1 MRQLLLILLI
11 VVGCSDGA
19 PPTSTAST
27 PATDEPATGRTA
39 PAVSPHQG
47 VTAYVGATVWDGT
60 GAAAVADAVV
70 VVEDDRIADVGP
82 RATTPVPEG
91 AAVVDVTGAWIV
103 PGLIDP
109 HIHFF
114 QSAGLYTRP
123 DIIDLRD
130 ARSYEWDQ
138 EQIRATLDDTLR
150 RYLASGVTAVVD
162 VGGPFWNF
170 EVRERANGAVL
181 APRVAVSGPLISTV
195 DRPQLDLGDPPIIRA
210 EDPDHARELVRAQL
224 ERGTDFIKIWF
235 ILPAS
240 GDPLEDIDIVRATLD
255 EAHDGGVRVFVHA
268 TEQKTA
274 RTAVQEGADV
284 LVHSVVDEP
293 VDEAFVELLR
303 EHDTLLTTT
312 MVVFEG
318 YAEVLGQQV
327 DLMPVERRL
336 GDPAVIASWS
346 EMAAAPPE
354 AAPPQKMAARAERL
368 KKRMPTAKANLMTLW
383 DAGVLVSAGTDAGNI
398 GTLHGPSIHREL
410 QLMSEAGMTPEQ
422 VLLAVT
428 RNAARVFAAEPE
440 IGTLEP
446 GKFADLLVVEGDPL
460 ADLAH
465 LQAIRTVV
473 KGGTAVTPDTLL
485 PPDPVDV
492 VQRQVDAYN
501 ARDIDAFLSFYAPDV
516 QLMRLASG
524 EVFASGRDAMR
535 ETYAAMFEASPELD
549 CTIMSRAVSGDMV
562 IDHEFVTGMRG
573 GPPVR
578 AAAVYEVKDGLI
590 QRVWFTPKE

>member
-1 MRQLLLILLI
+1 MRIFLLLLVAL
-11 VVGCSDGA
+11 VGCGDSTSS
-19 PPTSTAST
+19 TSTAPSST
-27 PATDEPATGRTA
+27 PEQGSTRWAA
-39 PAVSPHQG
+39 PEVAPHEG

-70 VVEDDRIADVGP
+70 VVEDDRIADIGP
-82 RATTPVPEG
+82 RATTPVPGG
-91 AAVVDVTGAWIV
+91 AKVVDVTGTWIV

-123 DIIDLRD
+123 DIIDLRTTC
-130 ARSYEWDQ
+130 SYEWDQ
-138 EQIRATLDDTLR
+138 EQIRANLDDTFR

-162 VGGPFWNF
+162 VGGPLWNF
-170 EVRERANGAVL
+170 EVRALANESVL
-181 APRVAVSGPLISTV
+181 APRAAVCGPLISTV

-210 EDPDHARELVRAQL
+210 EDPDHARELVQAQL
-224 ERGTDFIKIWF
+224 EKGTDFIKIWF

-240 GDPLEDIDIVRATLD
+240 GDPLEDIDIIRATID
-255 EAHDGGVRVFVHA
+255 EAHDAGVRVFVHA
-268 TEQKTA
+268 TEHKTA
-274 RTAVQEGADV
+274 RTAIDEGADV
-284 LVHSVVDEP
+284 LVHSVVDVP

-312 MVVFEG
+312 LVVFEG
-318 YAEVLGQQV
+318 YAEVLGRQV

-346 EMAAAPPE
+346 EMAAAPPD
-354 AAPPQKMAARAERL
+354 AAPPEKMAARADRL
-368 KKRMPTAKANLMTLW
+368 KKRMPIAQANLKTLW
-383 DAGVLVSAGTDAGNI
+383 DAGIRVSAGTDAGNI

-410 QLMSEAGMTPEQ
+410 QLMSDAGMAPEQ

-428 RNAARVFAAEPE
+428 RNAAFVYAADPE

-446 GKFADLLVVEGDPL
+446 GKLADMLIVEGDPL
-460 ADLAH
+460 ADLAN
-465 LQAIRTVV
+465 LQRLRTVV
-473 KGGTAVTPDTLL
+473 KGGTAVAPATLL
-485 PPDPVDV
+485 PPDPADV

-501 ARDIDAFLSFYAPDV
+501 ARDIDAFLSFYAPDA

-524 EVFASGRDAMR
+524 EILSAGHDAMR
-535 ETYAAMFEASPELD
+535 ETYAAMFEASPELT
-549 CTIMSRAVSGDMV
+549 CTIMSRAVSGNTV
-562 IDHEFVTGMRG
+562 IDHEFVTGMRS

-578 AAAVYEVKDGLI
+578 AAAVYEVENGLI